1 MRTVILSHPKRLVF
15 GNDSSAQL
23 IEDIKAHQFKN
34 AFVVTVP
41 QIMNSIQHI
50 IDGIKNT
57 GANVTIDDSIVSEPT
72 VASFT
77 RSLDKAAEANTD
89 CVIGIGGGSVLDV
102 AKLVAAMLHNK
113 QKVNEV
119 FGIGLLSGRSTFLAC
134 LPTTSGTGSEV
145 SPNAILLDESDNLKK
160 GVISPHLLPDASYVD
175 PKLTLTV
182 PPAVTAATGMD
193 ALTHCIEAYAN
204 NFAHPVVD
212 LYALEG
218 IRLISS
224 SIKNAY
230 NDGSNLDAR
239 EKLALGSMFG
249 GLCLGPVNTA
259 AVHALSYPLGGEFHI
274 AHGLSN
280 ALLLPYVLEFNLPAA
295 PKRYAEI
302 AAALGAEIKGSDI
315 ETAEAGIEILKNLAI
330 SCGIPLKLSEIKIP
344 RDSIPKIAEMALKV
358 QRLLKNNVRDVSLE
372 DAVGIYEQAY

>member
-23 IEDIKAHQFKN
+23 FEDIKSHQFKS

-41 QIMNSIQHI
+41 QIMSSIKHI
-50 IDGIKNT
+50 IEGIEKT
-57 GANVTIDDSIVSEPT
+57 GATVTVDDSIISEPT
-72 VASFT
+72 VESFG
-77 RSLDKAAEANTD
+77 RSLERASGAGAD
-89 CVIGIGGGSVLDV
+89 CIIGIGGGSVLDV

-204 NFAHPVVD
+204 KFAHPVVD

-224 SIKNAY
+224 SIKKAY
-230 NDGSNLDAR
+230 DDGSNLEAR

-295 PKRYAEI
+295 PKRYADI
-302 AAALGAEIKGSDI
+302 AAALGANVWDNESDKAK
-315 ETAEAGIEILKNLAI
+315 EGIEILKKLAA

-344 RDSIPKIAEMALKV
+344 KDAIPQIAEMALTV
-358 QRLLKNNVRDVSLE
+358 QRLLKNNVREVNLE
-372 DAVGIYEQAY
+372 DAVSIYEKAY

>member
-15 GNDSSAQL
+15 GNDSSTQL
-23 IEDIKAHQFKN
+23 IEDIKSHQFKS

-41 QIMNSIQHI
+41 QIMDTIEHI
-50 IDGIKNT
+50 LIGIKNA
-57 GANVTIDDSIVSEPT
+57 GAKVVVDDSIVNEPT
-72 VASFT
+72 VESFAL
-77 RSLDKAAEANTD
+77 SLEKAALVNAD
-89 CVIGIGGGSVLDV
+89 CIIGIGGGSVLDV
-102 AKLVAAMLHNK
+102 AKLVAAMLYNK
-113 QKVNEV
+113 QKVKEV
-119 FGIGLLSGRSTFLAC
+119 FGTGLLSGRRTFLAC

-160 GVISPHLLPDASYVD
+160 GVVSPHLLPDASYVD

-182 PPAVTAATGMD
+182 PSSVTAATGMD

-204 NFAHPVVD
+204 KFAHPVVD

-218 IRLISS
+218 IKLISS
-224 SIKNAY
+224 SITTAY
-230 NDGSNLDAR
+230 NDGGSLEAR

-295 PKRYAEI
+295 PARYADI
-302 AAALGAEIKGSDI
+302 AVALGVEVRGSEI
-315 ETAEAGIEILKNLAI
+315 ETAKAGIEILRKLAT
-330 SCGIPLKLSEIKIP
+330 SCAIPLRLSEVNIP
-344 RDSIPKIAEMALKV
+344 EHSIRRIAEMAMTV
-358 QRLLKNNVRDVSLE
+358 QRLLKNNVREISLE
-372 DAVGIYEQAY
+372 DALNIYKQAY

>member
-34 AFVVTVP
+34 VFVVTVP
-41 QIMNSIQHI
+41 QIMASIKHI
-50 IDGIKNT
+50 IEGIEEA
-57 GANVTIDDSIVSEPT
+57 GASVTIDDSIISEPT
-72 VASFT
+72 VNSFAS
-77 RSLDKAAEANTD
+77 SLEKAAEADTD
-89 CVIGIGGGSVLDV
+89 YVIGIGGGSVLDV

-113 QKVNEV
+113 QKVNDV
-119 FGIGLLSGRSTFLAC
+119 FGIELLSSRSTFLAC

-160 GVISPHLLPDASYVD
+160 GVISPHLLPDASYID

-182 PPAVTAATGMD
+182 PPHVTAATGMD

-204 NFAHPVVD
+204 KFAHPIVD

-230 NDGSNLDAR
+230 DDGSNLEAR

-302 AAALGAEIKGSDI
+302 AEALGAEIKGSNI